1 MTGLR
6 VPETALRWAILAGIA
21 LLLLTPFVV
30 SPGTVFPFVVG
41 KALWSRSLIEI
52 VFALWAVLA
61 LARPSWRPPRSW
73 LLLLFGAG
81 LAVSL
86 LSACFGVS
94 LQRSLWSSYERM
106 QGVVDAAH
114 WVALAVVLAS
124 VLRSAAAWRALLGL
138 AAGAGAALA
147 CIVIARHYGIHVPF
161 FSALPEPHLP
171 RMSGPLGNPTY
182 LSVCMLFNLLLAL
195 GFAVRAWLPGT
206 EPALAAALPVPAR
219 RGGQG
224 RRRREAPAT
233 PDVRR
238 RPRWPAALAWTLAAA
253 LLFWG
258 LALAGSVG
266 GFAGLFAAVAF
277 VAVAGALLGRGRT
290 RRVALAAT
298 VLFCVAA
305 VAMGLRFFE
314 AERTALRGIDH
325 PVAGYVAGVHLQ
337 RPGVQSRLA
346 AWEAGIEGF
355 AARPVLGWGPENFTA
370 VFGRFASGYGAVAEP
385 HDQAHG
391 KLVEV
396 AATAGAAGL
405 LTWLALWAGAFGVL
419 WRAACGMAPRE
430 KAFAAFAGAALIG
443 ALVQTQFLFD
453 TAVGSLQ
460 AVLLLGFLVSLE
472 GAAVPGGLRP
482 RLPARLSRARPWQAL
497 RALLRG
503 ARARLVL
510 AAAAIALA
518 AGGLAVNQAIY
529 SAADVDH
536 VPRRDWEWRG
546 MAEGIDGFRP
556 LANTWRWWLFNQ
568 VGHRWP
574 QIRAADGARARGL
587 LDWAGRQAEE
597 AVRTEPAEWRI
608 RQSLAGMYRAAAAT
622 DPGYEAAARR
632 HLERARALAPNRAVF
647 PAALEPPGALA
658 VRRLDDGRHELTWAP
673 SPGAG
678 YHAVA
683 ESRNRGSWRHVFHGY
698 DPARTSFVAPGTD
711 RPGIYRYRIKACRYP
726 GECSAN
732 AEWPPIVVPGGR
744 SSEQ

>member
-6 VPETALRWAILAGIA
+6 VPGTALKRAILAGIA

-30 SPGTVFPFVVG
+30 TPGTVFPFVVG

-61 LARPSWRPPRSW
+61 LARPAYRPPRSW
-73 LLLLFGAG
+73 LLLVLGAG

-106 QGVVDAAH
+106 QGVIDGAH

-124 VLRSAAAWRALLGL
+124 VLRSAAAWRTLLGFN
-138 AAGAGAALA
+138 AGAATAMA
-147 CIVIARHYGIHVPF
+147 CIVIARHYEIHVPF
-161 FSALPEPHLP
+161 FSAIPEPHLP
-171 RMSGPLGNPTY
+171 RMSGPFGNPTY

-195 GFAVRAWLPGT
+195 GFAVRAWLPGR

-238 RPRWPAALAWTLAAA
+238 RPRWPGALAWTLAAA

-266 GFAGLFAAVAF
+266 GIAGLFAAVAF

-298 VLFCVAA
+298 VLLCVAA

-314 AERTALRGIDH
+314 AERTARRGIDH

-396 AATAGAAGL
+396 AATAGALGL
-405 LTWLALWAGAFGVL
+405 AAYLALWAAAFGVL
-419 WRAACGMAPRE
+419 WRAARGMAARE
-430 KAFAAFAGAALIG
+430 RTLAVFAGAALLG
-443 ALVQTQFLFD
+443 VLTQGQFLFD
-453 TAVGSLQ
+453 TVVGSLQ
-460 AVLLLGFLVSLE
+460 TMLLLGFVVSLE
-472 GAAVPGGLRP
+472 GAAVPERHRP
-482 RLPARLSRARPWQAL
+482 RLPDRPWSWQDM
-497 RALLRG
+497 
-503 ARARLVL
+503 
-510 AAAAIALA
+510 
-518 AGGLAVNQAIY
+518 GG
-529 SAADVDH
+529 
-536 VPRRDWEWRG
+536 
-546 MAEGIDGFRP
+546 GIDGFRP
-556 LANTWRWWLFNQ
+556 LANTWRWWLFNEIER
-568 VGHRWP
+568 HWP
-574 QIRAADGARARGL
+574 AMRADDGARARRL

-597 AVRTEPAEWRI
+597 AVRAEPAEWRI
-608 RQSLAGMYRAAAAT
+608 RQSLARMYRAAAAT

-647 PAALEPPGALA
+647 RAALEPPGALA
-658 VRRLDDGRHELTWAP
+658 VRRLDDGRHELTWRP

-683 ESRNRGSWRHVFHGY
+683 ESRYHGPWRHVFHGY
-698 DPARTSFVAPGTD
+698 DPARPSFVPPGTD
-711 RPGIYRYRIKACRYP
+711 RPGVYRYRIKACRYP
-726 GECSAN
+726 GDCSTGVA
-732 AEWPPIVVPGGR
+732 WPPVAVPGGAPAAR
-744 SSEQ
+744 PGGRGSSP